1 MPSSVLWF
9 GIVIGVLG
17 IEGGPQD
24 PFLRIAA
31 LEDARSLG
39 KEGELIGLLSHGD
52 PRVRARACLA
62 LGRIQVP
69 EAIIPLRGRLKDP
82 DLTVKKA
89 AAFALG
95 QTALGRPEAAPPGG
109 EMAKEVVRTLITLA
123 RKAEPDLRALAAE
136 ALGKIGGEDSL
147 QALRSIV
154 GDKDPETRKQAAYAL
169 GRIRSSKGAEA
180 LKGLL
185 DDSSPEVR
193 AAAAYALGRV
203 EDPLP
208 IDALRMAVNDPDPD
222 VRFAAYQGMRRGRDV
237 AGIPLY
243 LEMIGEKDP
252 RVLVEVLW
260 GLAAAPPVG
269 RVKIRK
275 MLEHKDSPDVH
286 VRSALARALIKTTD
300 AEATVTLLELSKDPS
315 PMVRA
320 EVAAA
325 QGRYDPAVGALFD
338 LAADP
343 HFHVRAAVAAALR
356 SEIVSHLENI
366 DRFVAQP
373 LLAGSE
379 DHLQLLERAR
389 RLTSS
394 PFWSSGATAAPG
406 ARRFLEVLDH
416 PAEKLRL
423 PAARAAADLPLG
435 VGLPQLFGLLHDA
448 DPWVRAEAALSVR
461 LRHAGGRR
469 VAIEDLP
476 AAATAILKADR
487 SGDAE
492 ALLEALSSC
501 IVEREP
507 RARAFAARALEIAG
521 PAAEKIGRQALKD
534 PDGIVVRFALRSL
547 IRSSGDRQGLEEPL
561 KSIAGASDAGT
572 RTELA
577 WLLPE
582 VEADWASKLLLKLTK
597 DPDEGVRRIAFMHLA
612 WASGAAPDPDASP
625 DAATLE
631 AWRHMT
637 MAARALEILGKLA
650 ADPDVVVQASAL
662 EGLGLVPTRSAEA
675 RLRAAVT
682 SADPGVAFAGA
693 HHLRSRPASEAVTL
707 LATAYKTWMPGGYQ
721 DVRLEVV
728 RALVAIRDD
737 RVRPTLEAAAADPD
751 PVIREEAR
759 LSLRDRGWEIPEE
772 KPVPG
777 HAPSR
782 YLLERAPLP
791 RSPRVVMVME
801 KGEIRMELYPDAAPI
816 HVRNFLRLTREG
828 FYDGLTIHRV
838 VPNFVIQGGDPLGTG
853 LGYAGELLR
862 DEINTI
868 RYTPGTLGM
877 PKSGK
882 DTGGC
887 QLFLTHVST
896 PWLDGAYTAFG
907 RVTAGLDLLDKIEV
921 GDRIVKMKLES
932 EPP

>member
-1 MPSSVLWF
+1 MPSSLLWF
-9 GIVIGVLG
+9 GIAIAVIG
-17 IEGGPQD
+17 IGGGSQD
-24 PFLRIAA
+24 PLRRIAV

-52 PRVRARACLA
+52 PRVRARACVA

-95 QTALGRPEAAPPGG
+95 QTALGRPEAASPGG

-123 RKAEPDLRALAAE
+123 REAEPDLRALAAD

-154 GDKDPETRKQAAYAL
+154 GDKDPETRRQAAYAL

-180 LKGLL
+180 LQGLL
-185 DDSSPEVR
+185 DDSSPKVR

-208 IDALRMAVNDPDPD
+208 IDALRKAVNDPDPD

-243 LEMIGEKDP
+243 VEMIGEKDP

-260 GLAAAPPVG
+260 GLAAAPTEG
-269 RVKIRK
+269 RVKIKK

-286 VRSALARALIKTTD
+286 VRSALARALIKAKSD
-300 AEATVTLLELSKDPS
+300 EVAATLLELSEDPS

-325 QGRYDPAVGALFD
+325 QGRYDSDLGAAID

-343 HFHVRAAVAAALR
+343 HFYVRAAVATALR
-356 SEIVSHLENI
+356 SEIVRLREEI
-366 DRFVAQP
+366 DRLVERA
-373 LLAGSE
+373 LVTRLE
-379 DHLQLLERAR
+379 DKMESLERAR
-389 RLTSS
+389 RLSSS
-394 PFWSSGATAAPG
+394 PLWSGASTNAPG
-406 ARRFLEVLDH
+406 AKRLQEILDD
-416 PAEKLRL
+416 PAEKIRIA
-423 PAARAAADLPLG
+423 AARAAADLPLG
-435 VGLPQLFGLLHDA
+435 AGLPQLFGMLSDE

-461 LRHAGGRR
+461 LRHAGGPR
-469 VAIEDLP
+469 VAVEDLP
-476 AAATAILKADR
+476 EPAGRILEADL
-487 SGDAE
+487 SGDAQ
-492 ALLEALSSC
+492 ALLDALSSC

-507 RARAFAARALEIAG
+507 RARAFAARALELAG
-521 PAAEKIGRQALKD
+521 PGAEEIGRQALND
-534 PDGIVVRFALRSL
+534 PDGFVVRFTMRSL
-547 IRSSGDRQGLEEPL
+547 IRSSGDREGLEMSL
-561 KSIAGASDAGT
+561 ASIARSSDART
-572 RTELA
+572 RAELA

-582 VEADWASKLLLKLTK
+582 VEAEWASKLLLALT
-597 DPDEGVRRIAFMHLA
+597 DDSDDGVRQIAIRHLA
-612 WASGAAPDPDASP
+612 WATGSEPAPEVSLDDDTRRACFLLVI
-625 DAATLE
+625 AGR
-631 AWRHMT
+631 AWR
-637 MAARALEILGKLA
+637 AIGKLA

-693 HHLRSRPASEAVTL
+693 HHLRSRPASEAVAL
-707 LATAYKTWMPGGYQ
+707 LVKAYKTWMPAGYQ
-721 DVRLEVV
+721 DVRIEVV
-728 RALVAIRDD
+728 RALAAIRGD

-751 PVIREEAR
+751 PAIREEAR
-759 LSLRDRGWEIPEE
+759 LGLRDRGWEIPEE

-777 HAPSR
+777 HEPSR
-782 YLLERAPLP
+782 YLQERAPLP
-791 RSPRVVMVME
+791 RSPRVVMEME

-853 LGYAGELLR
+853 WGYSGDLLR

-907 RVTAGLDLLDKIEV
+907 RVTAGLDILDKIEV
-921 GDRIVKMKLES
+921 GDRIVKMRLES